1 MKTAKQKLI
10 EFKENFPELT
20 FDNNG
25 YEYLSPEIRDKYKKE
40 IGEIS
45 EIMKSLDSDFLEF
58 NNFKPRSD
66 GSFSIR
72 YQGIYDRKT
81 YFKGVC
87 YLNIN
92 EIDC

>member
-10 EFKENFPELT
+10 EFKDNFPELT

-25 YEYLSPEIRDKYKKE
+25 YEYLSPEIRDKYKNE
-40 IGEIS
+40 ITEIS
-45 EIMKSLDSDFLEF
+45 EIMKSIDSGFLEF
-58 NNFKPRSD
+58 NNFKPRED

-72 YQGIYDRKT
+72 YQGIYDRQT

>member
-10 EFKENFPELT
+10 EFKKIFPELT

-45 EIMKSLDSDFLEF
+45 EIMKSLDPDFLGF
-58 NNFKPRSD
+58 NNFKPRRD

-72 YQGIYDRKT
+72 YQCYYDRIS
-81 YFKGVC
+81 YFKGVH
-87 YLNIN
+87 YLPID